1 MENKNNAKIK
11 YVVRLTLREKA
22 ELNQLTKKGNH
33 KARKMKRAFILL
45 NCDVGGNEEQTKPS
59 DESIAKSLG
68 VSVKTVERTK
78 KRFVQDGFQIALE
91 GKPSSREYKT
101 KLDGDAEAHLIALS
115 CSTPPEGFSRWSIR
129 LLADKMVELKYVD
142 SIGRE
147 TVRQTLKK
155 TN

>member
-1 MENKNNAKIK
+1 MKNNNNVQVR
-11 YVVRLTLREKA
+11 YVVKLSCEERL
-22 ELNQLTKKGNH
+22 ELEQLTKKGNS
-33 KARKMKRAFILL
+33 KAQKIKRALILL
-45 NCDVGGNEEQTKPS
+45 NCDVGENENRGKSP
-59 DESIAKSLG
+59 DGDIAKSLG
-68 VSVKTVERTK
+68 VSVRTVERTK
-78 KRFVQDGFQIALE
+78 KRFVEEGFGVTLE

-115 CSTPPEGFSRWSIR
+115 CSTPPEGFSCWSIR